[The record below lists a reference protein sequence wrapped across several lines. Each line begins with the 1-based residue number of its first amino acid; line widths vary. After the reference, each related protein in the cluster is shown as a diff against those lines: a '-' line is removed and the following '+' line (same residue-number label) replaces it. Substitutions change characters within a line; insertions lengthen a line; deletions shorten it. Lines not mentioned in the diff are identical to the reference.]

1 RYLLAWLV
9 PWPGWMSA
17 DLRVPV
23 PGELLAWP
31 QAAGFVLWLA
41 YPVCA
46 ALLIR
51 RGGRA
56 GLAGLRMLAPWLLAL
71 TGIAGARVQG
81 PFVLYRSYLWMPLL
95 FAALPA
101 LLWRLPRL
109 SRHAPVGVACVALA
123 GASIE
128 RLATFR
134 SPLALWDDAVR
145 KNADVR

>member
-1 RYLLAWLV
+1 
-9 PWPGWMSA
+9 
-17 DLRVPV
+17 
-23 PGELLAWP
+23 
-31 QAAGFVLWLA
+31 
-41 YPVCA
+41 
-46 ALLIR
+46 
-51 RGGRA
+51 
-56 GLAGLRMLAPWLLAL
+56 AL
-71 TGIAGARVQG
+71 TEIAVARLQE

-109 SRHAPVGVACVALA
+109 SRHALVGVACVALA

-145 KNADVR
+145 KNADVQAPFVERSYLNRGQILYALGRREEALADFDRAISLNERFPDAWVARASVHLV